1 MNSAA
6 RGETD
11 LMKTGLVLLP
21 IVLILSACA
30 SVQAEP
36 EDTSS
41 PLVRA
46 ADVVPDLRED
56 MRYFGS
62 ENFIGRPINGYNAP
76 VCLLTEPAADALA
89 KVAEDLAVTGLGLKV
104 FDCYRP
110 ARAVADFVEWARDL
124 DDLKMKAVYYPDVP
138 KSLLFER
145 GYIAERS
152 GHSRA
157 STVDLT
163 IVDLETGEELDM
175 GSWYDLF
182 DPLSWPTD
190 LRHTADQRANRA
202 LLRSVMI
209 ANGFRPLAEEW
220 WHFTLN
226 DEPFPETYFDI
237 PVE

>member
-1 MNSAA
+1 
-6 RGETD
+6 
-11 LMKTGLVLLP
+11 
-21 IVLILSACA
+21 
-30 SVQAEP
+30 
-36 EDTSS
+36 
-41 PLVRA
+41 
-46 ADVVPDLRED
+46 
-56 MRYFGS
+56 
-62 ENFIGRPINGYNAP
+62 
-76 VCLLTEPAADALA
+76 
-89 KVAEDLAVTGLGLKV
+89 
-104 FDCYRP
+104 
-110 ARAVADFVEWARDL
+110 
-124 DDLKMKAVYYPDVP
+124 MKAVYYPDVP
-138 KSLLFER
+138 KSQLFER

-190 LRHTADQRANRA
+190 QRHTAEQRANRA
-202 LLRSVMI
+202 LLRSVMM

>member
-1 MNSAA
+1 MNCVAKE
-6 RGETD
+6 RTD
-11 LMKTGLVLLP
+11 SMKTGLFLLP
-21 IVLILSACA
+21 IAFLLSACA

-36 EDTSS
+36 EEGAS

-46 ADVVPDLRED
+46 RDVVPDLREE
-56 MRYFGS
+56 MRYFG
-62 ENFIGRPINGYNAP
+62 ENNFIGRPINGYNAP

-89 KVAEDLAVTGLGLKV
+89 KVAEDLGTTGLGLKV

-110 ARAVADFVEWARDL
+110 ARAVADFAEWARDI
-124 DDLKMKAVYYPDVP
+124 DDIRMKAVYYPDVP
-138 KSLLFER
+138 KSQLFER

-190 LRHTADQRANRA
+190 QRHTAEQRANRA
-202 LLRSVMI
+202 LLRSVMM

>member
-1 MNSAA
+1 MNCVAKE
-6 RGETD
+6 RTD
-11 LMKTGLVLLP
+11 SMKTGLFLLP
-21 IVLILSACA
+21 IAFLLSACA

-36 EDTSS
+36 EEGAS

-46 ADVVPDLRED
+46 RDVVPDLREE
-56 MRYFGS
+56 MRYFG
-62 ENFIGRPINGYNAP
+62 ENNFIGRPINGYNAP

-89 KVAEDLAVTGLGLKV
+89 KVAEDLGTTGLGLKV

-110 ARAVADFVEWARDL
+110 ARAVADFAEWARDI
-124 DDLKMKAVYYPDVP
+124 DDIRMKAVYYPDVP
-138 KSLLFER
+138 KSQLFER

-190 LRHTADQRANRA
+190 QRHTAEQRANRA
-202 LLRSVMI
+202 LLRSVMM
-209 ANGFRPLAEEW
+209 ANGFRPLAEDW

-226 DEPFPETYFDI
+226 DEPCPETYFDI